1 MKAEIEIGHAKI
13 VARCEGAWLRAERK
27 SAVPFNWE
35 FTYTPEHLATAEC
48 NLLLAIVPHLIET
61 AELLVSQGIEAG
73 RIDPAKAALSMRHRV
88 FVACDHA
95 VARKKI
101 DHDLLALALAHG
113 IEPVAQEED
122 CFIPVGRGIACL
134 QTVFPKRYPDFV
146 ACGPEVLQN
155 EVDHLARGNVGANL
169 FASVAKE
176 SAPQRMEPQS
186 LQGVEA
192 LFVRAKVWAHR
203 TAARLCQLALSR
215 HTPNALSHP
224 ERDGDQNRKKGGDN
238 LHAAHLAA
246 AVSAQ
251 QSGKDGAL

>member
-1 MKAEIEIGHAKI
+1 MKAELEIGHSKI
-13 VARCEGAWLRAERK
+13 VARCEGAWLHAERK
-27 SAVPFNWE
+27 SAAPFNWE

-48 NLLLAIVPHLIET
+48 NLLLAIVPHLIES
-61 AELLVSQGIEAG
+61 AELLASQGVEAG
-73 RIDPAKAALSMRHRV
+73 RIDPTKVAAAMKHRV

-101 DHDLLALALAHG
+101 DHDLLALALARG

-146 ACGPEVLQN
+146 ACSPEVLKD
-155 EVDHLARGNVGANL
+155 EVHRLARGNVGADL

-192 LFVRAKVWAHR
+192 LVVRAKVWAHR

-215 HTPNALSHP
+215 NTPNALSHP
-224 ERDGDQNRKKGGDN
+224 ERDGDQDRKKGGDN
-238 LHAAHLAA
+238 LHTAHAA
-246 AVSAQ
+246 APVSAQ
-251 QSGKDGAL
+251 QPGKGAA

>member
-95 VARKKI
+95 VVREKI
-101 DHDLLALALAHG
+101 DHDLLSLALSRG

-122 CFIPVGRGIACL
+122 CFIPIGRGIACL
-134 QTVFPKRYPDFV
+134 QAVFPKRYSDLV
-146 ACGPEVLQN
+146 AGSPKVFQDEV
-155 EVDHLARGNVGANL
+155 HRLAGSNVGPDL
-169 FASVAKE
+169 FTGVAKQ
-176 SAPQRMEPQS
+176 SAPQRVEPEPFER
-186 LQGVEA
+186 VKA
-192 LFVRAKVWAHR
+192 LIARAKVWAHR
-203 TAARLCQLALSR
+203 TAARLCQLALGR

-224 ERDGDQNRKKGGDN
+224 ERNSDQYRKKGGED
-238 LHAAHLAA
+238 LHGSHPAAC
-246 AVSAQ
+246 VSAQ
-251 QSGKDGAL
+251 QSGKGAL